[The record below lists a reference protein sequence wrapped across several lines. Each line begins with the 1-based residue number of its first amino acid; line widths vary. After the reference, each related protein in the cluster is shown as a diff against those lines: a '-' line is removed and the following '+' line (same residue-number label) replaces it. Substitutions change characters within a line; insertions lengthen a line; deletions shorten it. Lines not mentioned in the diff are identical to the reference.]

1 MAKAG
6 TRSRRNIKWV
16 EQYCRVPEG
25 KDVGK
30 PLKLRAFQKA
40 ALAKIY
46 DNPYGTRRAIIS
58 FGRKNAKTTLAACL
72 LLLHLAGPEARSNSR
87 LNSAAQS
94 RDQAAILFSLAARMV
109 RLSPDLSEVVTI
121 RDTAKQLLC
130 PRLGTLYRALSAD
143 ASTAYGL
150 SPVFIVHDELGQ
162 VKGPRSELYDALEQ
176 AVGAHENPLSIVIST
191 QAPSDTDLL
200 SLLIDDALA
209 GKDPRVVLVL
219 YTAAP
224 EINPFSVKAIRQA
237 CPAYGDFLVA
247 AQVKQMAGEAKRMP
261 SREAQY
267 RNYILNQRVNDKA
280 ASFIARSVW
289 KGCGAR
295 PLEDFSGQPVYGAL
309 DLSAVNDLT
318 ALVWITARD
327 GVWQVKPVFWLPEHG
342 LRDKAQADRV
352 PYDLWKKQG
361 FLLTTP
367 GNTIEY
373 KRVAE
378 HLFAAC
384 GGMEVRKIAF
394 DAWNFRYLKPW
405 LSQAGFEDWQL
416 EEEGGLFDPFGQGYK
431 SMSPALRVLESD
443 ILNRKIAH
451 GNHPVLEM
459 CAANAVVQTD
469 PAGNR
474 KLAKDKS
481 YGRIDGM
488 VALAMARSVAEY
500 ATGDPRGAA
509 HWEEEALEQW
519 LA

>member
-30 PLKLRAFQKA
+30 PLKLRAFQEA

-72 LLLHLAGPEARSNSR
+72 LLLHLAGPEARPNSR
-87 LNSAAQS
+87 LNSTAQS

-191 QAPSDTDLL
+191 QAPTDTDLL

-219 YTAAP
+219 YAAAP

-247 AQVKQMAGEAKRMP
+247 ARRLLLHQGSGGFARGAACHAAAQQVAQAAVRHPEIDRGEGPGMSQP
-261 SREAQY
+261 SREEVAGALSWISPDDRDVWVRMAMACRSALGNDGWALWDEWSEGSENYRPRDALAVWRSVRPAGGITAGSLFALARQNGWRPNATGQFRPRSTRPHRPPPVSAGPSREQAAEKARNLIARAKLNVHPYLARKGFPERKMLVLGEALLVPMRPIGGY
-267 RNYILNQRVNDKA
+267 RNDGYPIA
-280 ASFIARSVW
+280 ACP
-289 KGCGAR
+289 GHPTAR
-295 PLEDFSGQPVYGAL
+295 P
-309 DLSAVNDLT
+309 
-318 ALVWITARD
+318 
-327 GVWQVKPVFWLPEHG
+327 
-342 LRDKAQADRV
+342 
-352 PYDLWKKQG
+352 
-361 FLLTTP
+361 
-367 GNTIEY
+367 
-373 KRVAE
+373 
-378 HLFAAC
+378 
-384 GGMEVRKIAF
+384 
-394 DAWNFRYLKPW
+394 
-405 LSQAGFEDWQL
+405 
-416 EEEGGLFDPFGQGYK
+416 
-431 SMSPALRVLESD
+431 
-443 ILNRKIAH
+443 
-451 GNHPVLEM
+451 
-459 CAANAVVQTD
+459 
-469 PAGNR
+469 
-474 KLAKDKS
+474 
-481 YGRIDGM
+481 
-488 VALAMARSVAEY
+488 
-500 ATGDPRGAA
+500 
-509 HWEEEALEQW
+509 
-519 LA
+519 